1 MDTAQPTDGGS
12 TGGLGRLAWRVVY
25 RQQPLRMG
33 KPTGLVVAH
42 CCRGVEPVVGIPTH
56 LTAHVQNEPAPPGID
71 PPRVETSG
79 SHSYQTRCVRLD
91 WPS

>member
-1 MDTAQPTDGGS
+1 MDTAQPTGGGS

-56 LTAHVQNEPAPPGID
+56 LTAHVQNHAGHEVDGTTTAAGKRTGERHIHF
-71 PPRVETSG
+71 VER
-79 SHSYQTRCVRLD
+79 HHN
-91 WPS
+91 